1 MFFWGK
7 IRVLFGPY
15 YKIIIIKNKSDL
27 SLIEFNF
34 KLLILYKT
42 EKMIQFKCI
51 QYTQHEMVFNNP
63 KYLGWG
69 YIYLI

>member
-15 YKIIIIKNKSDL
+15 YKIIIKNESDL
-27 SLIEFNF
+27 SLLEFNF
-34 KLLILYKT
+34 KLLMLYKT
-42 EKMIQFKCI
+42 EKIIQFKCI

-63 KYLGWG
+63 KYLGWD
-69 YIYLI
+69 IYLI